1 MNSTGRSSSHGLKK
15 RGIHEAEPHNHDE
28 DDNKIVK
35 KKKVFDGDDE
45 ELVSIQV
52 GVSDAWRQLLRL
64 GSAYRNKEADALG
77 MDNKPILGKNGKPVK
92 VKATVT
98 TTMLLTQSSM
108 VVAAGSAHATQYLA
122 KNAIDGSI
130 NASTAGLLALPVIN
144 DIINVLAVDTTGSL
158 IQHGMF
164 SFFDC

>member
-77 MDNKPILGKNGKPVK
+77 MDNKPILGVDGKPVK

-98 TTMLLTQSSM
+98 TRMLLTEGGM
-108 VVAAGSAHATQYLA
+108 VAVAGGAHATQYLT
-122 KNAIDGSI
+122 KNSIDGFLKT
-130 NASTAGLLALPVIN
+130 STGGLLALPVIS
-144 DIINVLAVDTTGSL
+144 DIVSVLLVDTTGSL

>member
-15 RGIHEAEPHNHDE
+15 RGIHEAEPHNNDE

-45 ELVSIQV
+45 GLVSIQ
-52 GVSDAWRQLLRL
+52 GGTQLYTSFVKKLTGAFRS
-64 GSAYRNKEADALG
+64 GTENAKDVN
-77 MDNKPILGKNGKPVK
+77 NKPILVNGKPVK
-92 VKATVT
+92 VKVIVT
-98 TTMLLTQSSM
+98 TSMLATAASM
-108 VVAAGSAHATQYLA
+108 VVVAGGAHATQYLA
-122 KNAIDGSI
+122 KIAIDGFFKT
-130 NASTAGLLALPVIN
+130 STGGLLALPVIS
-144 DIINVLAVDTTGSL
+144 DIVNVLVVDTTGSL

>member
-45 ELVSIQV
+45 ELVSIRGGLV
-52 GVSDAWRQLLRL
+52 DHGKKFLKLAGVFR
-64 GSAYRNKEADALG
+64 YREENQLG
-77 MDNKPILGKNGKPVK
+77 MDDNKPILVNGKPVK

-98 TTMLLTQSSM
+98 TTMLLAQGGM
-108 VVAAGSAHATQYLA
+108 VVVAGGAHATQYLT
-122 KNAIDGSI
+122 KNSIDGFLKT
-130 NASTAGLLALPVIN
+130 STGGLLALPVIS
-144 DIINVLAVDTTGSL
+144 DIVSVLLVDTTGSL

>member
-28 DDNKIVK
+28 DDSKIVK

-45 ELVSIQV
+45 ELVSIRGGLVDHGKKFLKLAGAFRYGQ
-52 GVSDAWRQLLRL
+52 
-64 GSAYRNKEADALG
+64 ADALG

>member
-1 MNSTGRSSSHGLKK
+1 MNSTGRSSSRGLKK

-45 ELVSIQV
+45 GLVSIQ
-52 GVSDAWRQLLRL
+52 GGTQLYTSFVKKLTGAFRS
-64 GSAYRNKEADALG
+64 GTENAKDVN
-77 MDNKPILGKNGKPVK
+77 NKPILVNGKPVK
-92 VKATVT
+92 VKVIVT
-98 TTMLLTQSSM
+98 TSMLATAASM
-108 VVAAGSAHATQYLA
+108 VVVAGGAHATQYLA
-122 KNAIDGSI
+122 KIAIDGSLK
-130 NASTAGLLALPVIN
+130 TATGGLLALPVIN
-144 DIINVLAVDTTGSL
+144 DIVNVLLVDTTGSL